1 MNDLNRFGFGLKNF
15 LNDPRKVLGVCVF
28 VFVISLF
35 LNAGLWKVWG
45 LRRDFSTIEDQ
56 INMAQKQS
64 SILDMQIRQA
74 KDPAFIERQA
84 RDKLDMVSESDLIF
98 VFPE

>member
-1 MNDLNRFGFGLKNF
+1 MEDLHRFGFGIRNF
-15 LNDPRKVLGVCVF
+15 LNDPRKVFVVCLFAF
-28 VFVISLF
+28 VTSLF
-35 LNAGLWKVWG
+35 LNGGLWKVWG
-45 LRRDFSTIEDQ
+45 LRRDFATINDQ
-56 INMAQKQS
+56 ITLAQKQS

-84 RDKLDMVSESDLIF
+84 RDKLDMVSDKDLVF